1 MGLSDGSNFSRL
13 KPESPDR
20 PVVLLDGTDAGR
32 RSEVSMMG
40 DECIGG
46 GVSDGMTHTIL
57 QVRKKFLLRYS
68 NTNYLHKFLNR
79 FISYWL
85 TLYTLTADITHFVV
99 R

>member
-57 QVRKKFLLRYS
+57 QVRKKVFIVVFKHVLSSQIPKQVHLVLVDVVHS
-68 NTNYLHKFLNR
+68 NC
-79 FISYWL
+79 
-85 TLYTLTADITHFVV
+85 
-99 R
+99 